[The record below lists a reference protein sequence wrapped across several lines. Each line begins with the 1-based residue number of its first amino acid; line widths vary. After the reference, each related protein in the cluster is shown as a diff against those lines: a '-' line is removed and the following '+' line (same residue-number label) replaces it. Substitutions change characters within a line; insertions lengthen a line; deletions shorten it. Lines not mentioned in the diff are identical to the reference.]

1 MIVIIGEGASGKDT
15 LADALILKD
24 PKYRK
29 LVMFTTRP
37 ARDDEKDGEDYHFVR
52 DIAFEELSKRDFF
65 IEENTYNDWHY
76 GTPRCEVEG
85 NTENLVAV
93 MTPAGMRRLRM
104 NGVKFTSVYL
114 RVDRRSRLIQMI
126 ERGDNIE
133 EAYRRNVSDLGQFD
147 GIEDEVDY
155 IIDNPGYK
163 MNVKNALT
171 CLLAIIDTERKK
183 EEENE
188 RGQEESN
195 PE

>member
-15 LADALILKD
+15 LADALIYKD

-37 ARDDEKDGEDYHFVR
+37 MRDDEKDGKDYHFVNSA
-52 DIAFEELSKRDFF
+52 AFEELSKRDFF
-65 IEENTYNDWHY
+65 IEENTYNDWRY
-76 GTPRCEVEG
+76 GTPKCEIEG
-85 NTENLVAV
+85 DTEHLVAV

-104 NGVKFTSVYL
+104 NGVKFISVYL

-133 EAYRRNVSDLGQFD
+133 EAYRRNVADLGQFD

-163 MNVKNALT
+163 MNVKEALA
-171 CLLAIIDTERKK
+171 CLFAVIDAARKK

-195 PE
+195 QE